1 MSNRLKHFAK
11 NEKGQAIVELAIAIP
26 VLLLVLCG
34 IIDFGWIFSNKMVI
48 TYCSREGARY
58 GTVNAAAQY
67 SEEDIAQRVMDVAP
81 DYLKDNLNVAVT
93 YTDIYDVRSGDVEV
107 EVRYTVRALTPITG
121 IFFDNQEVE
130 LVAVSIM
137 KVE

>member
-1 MSNRLKHFAK
+1 MLNRLKRFSK
-11 NEKGQAIVELAIAIP
+11 NEKGQAVVELAIAIP

-67 SEEDIAQRVMDVAP
+67 SADDIEQRVLNVAP
-81 DYLKDNLNVAVT
+81 DYLKNDLNITVT

-121 IFFDNQEVE
+121 IFFDNQEVD
-130 LVAVSIM
+130 LIAVSIM

>member
-1 MSNRLKHFAK
+1 MFRRCRIFGK

-67 SEEDIAQRVMDVAP
+67 SQADIAQRVIAVAP
-81 DYLKDNLNVAVT
+81 EYLKDHLVISVR
-93 YTDIYDVRSGDVEV
+93 YTDVYDVRNGDVEV
-107 EVRYTVRALTPITG
+107 EVNYVVHALTPVTG

-130 LVAVSIM
+130 LTAVSIM

>member
-1 MSNRLKHFAK
+1 MRSRWNHFTK
-11 NEKGQAIVELAIAIP
+11 NEKGQSIVELAIAIP
-26 VLLLVLCG
+26 VLLLILCG

-58 GTVNAAAQY
+58 GTIIAANQY
-67 SEEDIAQRVMDVAP
+67 SEEDIEQRVKEAAP
-81 DYLKDNLNVAVT
+81 DYLRDDLQVT
-93 YTDIYDVRSGDVEV
+93 VTFTDIYDIRSGDVEV
-107 EVRYTVRALTPITG
+107 EVSYTVRALTPITG

-130 LVAVSIM
+130 LIATSIM